1 MEVTLRE
8 KRGANIVEVHGK
20 LVGDVENC
28 HRFHDLFQSLL
39 DKGRKKFV
47 LDLQDTPWANS
58 LGIGMIIA
66 AYASVKNRGGEMVLA
81 GATERIREVFKV
93 THLFT
98 IFKIFDTVDA
108 AVDHLIPRPGG
119 GQPTARA

>member
-1 MEVTLRE
+1 MEVTVRE

-20 LVGDVENC
+20 LVGDAANC
-28 HRFHDLFQSLL
+28 LRFHDLYQSLL

-66 AYASVKNRGGEMVLA
+66 AYASVRNRGGEMVLA
-81 GATERIREVFKV
+81 GATDRLRDVLEV

-98 IFKIFDTVDA
+98 VFKVFDTVDA
-108 AVDHLIPRPGG
+108 AIDHLIPRKEG